1 MICVSGKTWLPG
13 VVRVNGAGKE
23 GSELRN
29 GPKGFRSRGDF
40 PTSDFF
46 RHREGL
52 PIATV
57 TVAQQPVSFVIPDY
71 LLAFGIEAEGT
82 A

>member
-1 MICVSGKTWLPG
+1 MICVSGKTWVPG
-13 VVRVNGAGKE
+13 VVRVSGAGKE
-23 GSELRN
+23 GSELRS

-46 RHREGL
+46 GHREGL
-52 PIATV
+52 PVATV
-57 TVAQQPVSFVIPDY
+57 SVAQQLGSLVIPDY